1 MKIQDAHVNSNTF
14 HLLVHMGLKEDKDE
28 TCGHTEM
35 GVFLTKVQE
44 GFPTVMKSDPKNKR
58 RSTFHFA
65 KHVEC
70 IV

>member
-1 MKIQDAHVNSNTF
+1 
-14 HLLVHMGLKEDKDE
+14 MGLKEVKNE

-35 GVFLTKVQE
+35 GVFLTNVQE
-44 GFPTVMKSDPKNKR
+44 GFPTIMKSDPKNKR

>member
-1 MKIQDAHVNSNTF
+1 MKIQDAHDNSNAF

-28 TCGHTEM
+28 TYGHTEM
-35 GVFLTKVQE
+35 GVFLIEVQE
-44 GFPTVMKSDPKNKR
+44 GFPTVVKSDPKKKR

-65 KHVEC
+65 KHVKC